1 MDPTPDTTPPDAGP
15 DRRRQSGSSAPTPAP
30 DPGRTGDHGETLAA
44 EHLAAL
50 GLEVVARNWR
60 ISDGDLRGEL
70 DLVALDHDQG
80 CVVVVEVKTRR
91 GSGWGGPLAAIDGRK
106 QARLRRLARAFVSR
120 SELPYRRVRI
130 DVIGVRLDTRHLHHV
145 MHAL

>member
-1 MDPTPDTTPPDAGP
+1 MDPTSDPDTAPITRLPP
-15 DRRRQSGSSAPTPAP
+15 T
-30 DPGRTGDHGETLAA
+30 RTGDHGETLAA
-44 EHLAAL
+44 EHLSAL

-70 DLVALDHDQG
+70 DLVALDHDEG

-91 GSGWGGPLAAIDGRK
+91 GGGWGGPLAAIDGRK
-106 QARLRRLARAFVSR
+106 QARLRRLARAFVTR
-120 SELPYRRVRI
+120 SELPYRRLRI

-145 MHAL
+145 THAL

>member
-1 MDPTPDTTPPDAGP
+1 MDPSPDLRPTQPGAPP
-15 DRRRQSGSSAPTPAP
+15 R
-30 DPGRTGDHGETLAA
+30 DPGRVGDHGETLAA
-44 EHLAAL
+44 DHLGSL

-60 ISDGDLRGEL
+60 VNDGDLRGEL
-70 DLVALDHDQG
+70 DLVALDHDEG

-106 QARLRRLARAFVSR
+106 QARLRRLARAFVTSAD
-120 SELPYRRVRI
+120 LPYHATRI

-145 MHAL
+145 THAL